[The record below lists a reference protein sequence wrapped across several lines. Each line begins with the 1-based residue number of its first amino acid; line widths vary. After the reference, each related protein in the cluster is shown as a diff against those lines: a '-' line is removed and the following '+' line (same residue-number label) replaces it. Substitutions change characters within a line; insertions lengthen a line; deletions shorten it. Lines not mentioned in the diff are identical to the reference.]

1 MFKEHYFNLILQD
14 SIILKNQNK
23 GGKLLPLIKLQLL
36 SYNVIF
42 NVIIN
47 VSSTTGCPRKLSL
60 SLVR

>member
-1 MFKEHYFNLILQD
+1 MFKKHYFNLILQD

-42 NVIIN
+42 NVINN
-47 VSSTTGCPRKLSL
+47 VSSTTGCPRKLAL